1 MPPVAEPG
9 FFRTDF
15 PGSKSLVRTQRV
27 IEECAAT
34 VGPMGSFAEGHN
46 HQQPND
52 PAKLGPAIMALVN
65 AERPPAPLPLG
76 RDTVAVIEK
85 KNAFVARELAEWR
98 RIAESTE
105 FMKQ

>member
-15 PGSKSLVRTQRV
+15 LDNKSLVRTQRV
-27 IEECAAT
+27 IEDYAAT
-34 VGPMGSFAEGHN
+34 VGAMRSFAEGHN

-52 PAKLGPAIMALVN
+52 PAKLGPAILALVN
-65 AERPPAPLPLG
+65 AEHPPVRLPLG

-85 KNAFVARELAEWR
+85 KNAFVASELAER
-98 RIAESTE
+98 REVAESTDL
-105 FMKQ
+105 FRA

>member
-1 MPPVAEPG
+1 M
-9 FFRTDF
+9 R
-15 PGSKSLVRTQRV
+15 
-27 IEECAAT
+27 
-34 VGPMGSFAEGHN
+34 SFAEGHN

-85 KNAFVARELAEWR
+85 KNAFVASELAER
-98 RIAESTE
+98 REVAESTDL
-105 FMKQ
+105 FRA